1 MDLRSGQT
9 QAGGLKQSSV
19 AGRGQPTES
28 IFSVTDVRCW
38 QPLPDGMPKST
49 WPKCVCMSGSRPGT
63 VAVVRRTKQKS
74 GRPEGRPLVCLETC
88 LDAYLFRKRRAIPNP
103 PRAAPSNITVA
114 PPSGTPTPP
123 GQQNTD
129 RCENAPEPL
138 PGIARTKL
146 PSPTP
151 WSLMT

>member
-19 AGRGQPTES
+19 ASRGQPTE
-28 IFSVTDVRCW
+28 FYLLGYRRAVLAALAGRYAKEHLAQV
-38 QPLPDGMPKST
+38 
-49 WPKCVCMSGSRPGT
+49 VCMSGSRPGT

-88 LDAYLFRKRRAIPNP
+88 LDAYLFRKRRAIPSE

-114 PPSGTPTPP
+114 PPSGTPGTPGP
-123 GQQNTD
+123 KSVH
-129 RCENAPEPL
+129 PERP
-138 PGIARTKL
+138 
-146 PSPTP
+146 
-151 WSLMT
+151 